1 VPGQELPRL
10 GSKGLFPGWFRNEN
24 LNMKDENKHQKILQ
38 AAIKV
43 FSEKGFYNS
52 RVSEIAK
59 EANVADGT
67 IYLYF
72 KNKDDILISLFEE
85 EFGKVVRD
93 MRAALAQ
100 EKDALQKIK
109 RFAITHLS
117 IVSKHPHLA
126 EVMGVEVR
134 QSTKFMKEYVNQP
147 FIEYLNLI
155 RSVVTEGQEKGLLRK
170 DLTPGVMKR
179 ALFGALDEMAR
190 YWVLSTKKK
199 HSIDEAALQISDI
212 FIRGM
217 MTEEARKTC
226 PWPS

>member
-1 VPGQELPRL
+1 
-10 GSKGLFPGWFRNEN
+10 
-24 LNMKDENKHQKILQ
+24 MKDENKHQKILR

-85 EFGKVVRD
+85 EFGKVVRN
-93 MRAALAQ
+93 MRAELAR

-109 RFAITHLS
+109 RFAIIHLS
-117 IVSKHPHLA
+117 IVSHHPHLA

-134 QSTKFMKEYVNQP
+134 QSTKFMKEYINQP
-147 FIEYLNLI
+147 FIEYLNII
-155 RSVVTEGQEKGLLRK
+155 RSVVIEGQETGLLRR

-217 MTEEARKTC
+217 MSEDARKTY

>member
-1 VPGQELPRL
+1 
-10 GSKGLFPGWFRNEN
+10 
-24 LNMKDENKHQKILQ
+24 MKDENKHHKILE
-38 AAIKV
+38 AAVKV

-72 KNKDDILISLFEE
+72 KNKDDLLISLFEE
-85 EFGKVVRD
+85 KFGKFVKD
-93 MRAALAQ
+93 MRAELGK
-100 EKDALQKIK
+100 ENDALQKIK

-117 IVSKHPHLA
+117 IVANQQHLA
-126 EVMGVEVR
+126 EVLGVEVR
-134 QSTKFMKEYVNQP
+134 QSTKFMKEYINKP

-155 RSVVTEGQEKGLLRK
+155 RSVVIEGQEKGLIRK

-179 ALFGALDEMAR
+179 AFFGALDEMAR
-190 YWVLSTKKK
+190 YWVLSTQKK
-199 HSIDEAALQISDI
+199 HSIAEAALQISDV
-212 FIRGM
+212 FIRGIM
-217 MTEEARKTC
+217 SEEARKNY

>member
-1 VPGQELPRL
+1 
-10 GSKGLFPGWFRNEN
+10 
-24 LNMKDENKHQKILQ
+24 MKDENKHQKILR
-38 AAIKV
+38 AAVKI

-85 EFGKVVRD
+85 EFGKIVEN
-93 MRAALAQ
+93 MRLELEK
-100 EKDALQKIK
+100 EKDALQKIR
-109 RFAITHLS
+109 RFAIMHLS
-117 IVSKHPHLA
+117 IVSKQQHLA
-126 EVMGVEVR
+126 DVLGVEVR
-134 QSTKFMKEYVNQP
+134 QSSKFMKEYVNKP

-155 RSVVTEGQEKGLLRK
+155 RSVIIEGQESGLIRK
-170 DLTPGVMKR
+170 DLTPGIMKR
-179 ALFGALDEMAR
+179 ALFGALDEMTR

-199 HSIDEAALQISDI
+199 HSISDAALQISDV

-217 MTEEARKTC
+217 MSEEARKNY

>member
-1 VPGQELPRL
+1 
-10 GSKGLFPGWFRNEN
+10 
-24 LNMKDENKHQKILQ
+24 MKDENKHQKILH

-59 EANVADGT
+59 EADVADGT

-85 EFGKVVRD
+85 EFGKFVQNMQVE
-93 MRAALAQ
+93 LGK
-100 EKDALQKIK
+100 EKDPLQKIK

-117 IVSKHPHLA
+117 LVTKHPHLG

-134 QSTKFMKEYVNQP
+134 QSTKFMKEYVNKP
-147 FIEYLNLI
+147 FIEYLNII
-155 RSVVTEGQEKGLLRK
+155 RSVVIEGQEKGLLRK

-179 ALFGALDEMAR
+179 AFFGALDEMAR

-199 HSIDEAALQISDI
+199 HSIDQAAVQISDV

-217 MTEEARKTC
+217 MTEEARKHY
-226 PWPS
+226 SEGA

>member
-1 VPGQELPRL
+1 
-10 GSKGLFPGWFRNEN
+10 
-24 LNMKDENKHQKILQ
+24 MKDESKHQKILQ

-85 EFGKVVRD
+85 EFAKIVRD
-93 MRAALAQ
+93 MRAELAR

-117 IVSKHPHLA
+117 IVSHHPHLA

-147 FIEYLNLI
+147 FIEYLNII
-155 RSVVTEGQEKGLLRK
+155 RSVVIEGQEKGLLRK

-199 HSIDEAALQISDI
+199 HSIDEAALQISDV

-217 MTEEARKTC
+217 MSEEARKTY

>member
-1 VPGQELPRL
+1 MP
-10 GSKGLFPGWFRNEN
+10 
-24 LNMKDENKHQKILQ
+24 MKDENKHQKILQ

-59 EANVADGT
+59 EASVADGT

-85 EFGKVVRD
+85 EFAKIVRD
-93 MRAALAQ
+93 MRAELAR

-117 IVSKHPHLA
+117 IVSRHPHLA

-147 FIEYLNLI
+147 FIEYLNII
-155 RSVVTEGQEKGLLRK
+155 RSVVIEGQEKGLLRK

-217 MTEEARKTC
+217 MSEEARKTY

>member
-1 VPGQELPRL
+1 
-10 GSKGLFPGWFRNEN
+10 
-24 LNMKDENKHQKILQ
+24 MKDENKHQKILH

-43 FSEKGFYNS
+43 FSDKGFYNS

-59 EANVADGT
+59 EADVADGT

-85 EFGKVVRD
+85 EFGKFVQNMQVE
-93 MRAALAQ
+93 LGK
-100 EKDALQKIK
+100 EKDPLQKIK

-117 IVSKHPHLA
+117 LVTKHPHLG

-134 QSTKFMKEYVNQP
+134 QSTKFMKEYVNKP
-147 FIEYLNLI
+147 FIEYLNII
-155 RSVVTEGQEKGLLRK
+155 RSVVLEGQEKGLLRK

-179 ALFGALDEMAR
+179 AFFGALDEMAR

-199 HSIDEAALQISDI
+199 HSIDQAAIQISDV

-217 MTEEARKTC
+217 MSEEARRNY

>member
-1 VPGQELPRL
+1 
-10 GSKGLFPGWFRNEN
+10 
-24 LNMKDENKHQKILQ
+24 MKEQNKHQKILQ

-43 FSEKGFYNS
+43 FAEKGFFNS

-85 EFGKVVRD
+85 EFGKIVED
-93 MRAALAQ
+93 MRKVLAA
-100 EKDALQKIK
+100 EKDPLQKIRK
-109 RFAITHLS
+109 FAIAHLS
-117 IVSKHPHLA
+117 IVSKQQGLA
-126 EVMGVEVR
+126 EVLGVEVR
-134 QSTKFMKEYVNQP
+134 QSTKFMKEYVNKT

-155 RSVVTEGQEKGLLRK
+155 RSIVVEGQEQGVIRK
-170 DLTPGVMKR
+170 DLNPGIVKR

-190 YWVLSTKKK
+190 YWILSTRKK
-199 HSIDEAALQISDI
+199 HQIGEAALQISDI

-217 MTEEARKTC
+217 MNEETGKKDSPAL
-226 PWPS
+226 

>member
-1 VPGQELPRL
+1 
-10 GSKGLFPGWFRNEN
+10 
-24 LNMKDENKHQKILQ
+24 MKDENKHQKILQ

-59 EANVADGT
+59 EASVADGT

-85 EFGKVVRD
+85 EFAKIVRD
-93 MRAALAQ
+93 MRAELAR

-117 IVSKHPHLA
+117 IIAHHPHLA

-147 FIEYLNLI
+147 FIEYLNII
-155 RSVVTEGQEKGLLRK
+155 RSVVIEGQEKGLLRK

-179 ALFGALDEMAR
+179 AFFGALDEMAR

-217 MTEEARKTC
+217 MSEEARKTY

>member
-1 VPGQELPRL
+1 
-10 GSKGLFPGWFRNEN
+10 
-24 LNMKDENKHQKILQ
+24 MKDESKHQKILQ

-72 KNKDDILISLFEE
+72 KNKDDILISLFEH
-85 EFGKVVRD
+85 EFGKVVRN
-93 MRAALAQ
+93 MRAELAR

-117 IVSKHPHLA
+117 IVFHHPHLA

-134 QSTKFMKEYVNQP
+134 QSTKFMKEYINQP
-147 FIEYLNLI
+147 FIEYLNII
-155 RSVVTEGQEKGLLRK
+155 RSVVIEGQEKGLLRK

-217 MTEEARKTC
+217 MTEEARKTY

>member
-1 VPGQELPRL
+1 
-10 GSKGLFPGWFRNEN
+10 
-24 LNMKDENKHQKILQ
+24 MKDEDKHQKILR
-38 AAIKV
+38 AAVKV
-43 FSEKGFYNS
+43 FSEKGFFNS

-72 KNKDDILISLFEE
+72 KNKDDLLISLFEE
-85 EFGKVVRD
+85 EFGKFVEN
-93 MRAALAQ
+93 MRAELEQ

-117 IVSKHPHLA
+117 IVSRQQQLA
-126 EVMGVEVR
+126 EVLGVEVR
-134 QSTKFMKEYVNQP
+134 QSSKFMKEYINKP

-155 RSVVTEGQEKGLLRK
+155 RSVVIEGQEKGLIRK
-170 DLTPGVMKR
+170 DLTAGIIKR

-199 HSIDEAALQISDI
+199 HSIDEAALQISDV

-217 MTEEARKTC
+217 MSEEARENY

>member
-1 VPGQELPRL
+1 
-10 GSKGLFPGWFRNEN
+10 
-24 LNMKDENKHQKILQ
+24 MKDENKHQKILH
-38 AAIKV
+38 AAIKI

-85 EFGKVVRD
+85 EFGKIVQN
-93 MRAALAQ
+93 MRAALEK

-117 IVSKHPHLA
+117 LVTKHPHLG

-134 QSTKFMKEYVNQP
+134 QSTKFMKEYVNKP
-147 FIEYLNLI
+147 FIEYLNII
-155 RSVVTEGQEKGLLRK
+155 RSVVIEGQEKGLLRK

-179 ALFGALDEMAR
+179 AFFGALDEMAR

-199 HSIDEAALQISDI
+199 HSIDQAAVQISDV

-217 MTEEARKTC
+217 MSEEARRNY

>member
-1 VPGQELPRL
+1 
-10 GSKGLFPGWFRNEN
+10 
-24 LNMKDENKHQKILQ
+24 MKDENKHQKILQ

-72 KNKDDILISLFEE
+72 RNKDDILISLFEE
-85 EFGKVVRD
+85 EFGKIVQN
-93 MRAALAQ
+93 MRAAL
-100 EKDALQKIK
+100 EKDQDALQKIK

-117 IVSKHPHLA
+117 IVSKQQELG

-134 QSTKFMKEYVNQP
+134 QSSKFMKEYINKP
-147 FIEYLNLI
+147 FIEYLNII
-155 RSVVTEGQEKGLLRK
+155 RSVVIEGQEKGLIRK
-170 DLTPGVMKR
+170 DLTPGIMKR
-179 ALFGALDEMAR
+179 AFFGALDEMAR
-190 YWVLSTKKK
+190 YWVLSTQKK
-199 HSIDEAALQISDI
+199 HSIDDAALQISDV

-217 MTEEARKTC
+217 MSEEARKNY

>member
-1 VPGQELPRL
+1 
-10 GSKGLFPGWFRNEN
+10 
-24 LNMKDENKHQKILQ
+24 MKDENKHQKILQ

-59 EANVADGT
+59 EADVADGT

-85 EFGKVVRD
+85 EFGKFVQNMQVE
-93 MRAALAQ
+93 LGK
-100 EKDALQKIK
+100 EKDPLQKIK
-109 RFAITHLS
+109 RFAIVHLS
-117 IVSKHPHLA
+117 LVTKHPHLG

-134 QSTKFMKEYVNQP
+134 QSTKFMKEYVNKP
-147 FIEYLNLI
+147 FIEYLNII
-155 RSVVTEGQEKGLLRK
+155 RSVVMEGQEKGLLRK

-179 ALFGALDEMAR
+179 AFFGALDEMAR

-199 HSIDEAALQISDI
+199 HSIDQAAIQISDV

-217 MTEEARKTC
+217 MSEEARKNY

>member
-1 VPGQELPRL
+1 
-10 GSKGLFPGWFRNEN
+10 
-24 LNMKDENKHQKILQ
+24 MKDENKHHKIIR

-43 FSEKGFYNS
+43 FAEKGFYNS

-72 KNKDDILISLFEE
+72 RNKDDILISLFEE
-85 EFGKVVRD
+85 EFGQIVEN
-93 MRAALAQ
+93 MRKEL
-100 EKDALQKIK
+100 EKERDALQKIR
-109 RFAITHLS
+109 RFATMHLS
-117 IVSKHPHLA
+117 IISKQRHLA
-126 EVMGVEVR
+126 EVLGVEVR
-134 QSTKFMKEYVNQP
+134 QSSKFMKEYVNKP
-147 FIEYLNLI
+147 FIEYLNLV
-155 RSVVTEGQEKGLLRK
+155 RSVVSEGQELGLIRK

-190 YWVLSTKKK
+190 YWVLSAKKK
-199 HSIDEAALQISDI
+199 HSINEAALQISDV

-217 MTEEARKTC
+217 MSEEARKNY

>member
-1 VPGQELPRL
+1 
-10 GSKGLFPGWFRNEN
+10 
-24 LNMKDENKHQKILQ
+24 MKDENKHQKILQ

-217 MTEEARKTC
+217 MTEEARKNC

>member
-1 VPGQELPRL
+1 
-10 GSKGLFPGWFRNEN
+10 
-24 LNMKDENKHQKILQ
+24 MKDENKHQKILH

-59 EANVADGT
+59 EADVADGT

-85 EFGKVVRD
+85 EFGKFVQNMQVE
-93 MRAALAQ
+93 LGK
-100 EKDALQKIK
+100 EKDPLQKIK

-117 IVSKHPHLA
+117 LVTKHPHLG

-134 QSTKFMKEYVNQP
+134 QSTKFMKEYVNKP
-147 FIEYLNLI
+147 FIEYLNII
-155 RSVVTEGQEKGLLRK
+155 RSVVIEGQEKGLLRK

-179 ALFGALDEMAR
+179 AFFGALDEMAR

-199 HSIDEAALQISDI
+199 HSIDQAAIQISDV

-217 MTEEARKTC
+217 MSEEARRNY